1 VIYAD
6 SADEIKGEMPALYQ
20 AERTDLGTSVKPGR
34 RAYSG
39 LIDEYLKT
47 IDMIHEPNDYWCFNP
62 LLLCAPPV
70 PMKPGDYQAR
80 TQEGY
85 KHYWSFR
92 YAAIQWG
99 IKTGLITLCNDSMG
113 EL

>member
-1 VIYAD
+1 MIYVSTD
-6 SADEIKGEMPALYQ
+6 SDMGEIPDMYQ
-20 AERTDLGTSVKPGR
+20 SAAPDLGKYTRPDQ

-99 IKTGLITLCNDSMG
+99 IKTGLITRCNDSLG